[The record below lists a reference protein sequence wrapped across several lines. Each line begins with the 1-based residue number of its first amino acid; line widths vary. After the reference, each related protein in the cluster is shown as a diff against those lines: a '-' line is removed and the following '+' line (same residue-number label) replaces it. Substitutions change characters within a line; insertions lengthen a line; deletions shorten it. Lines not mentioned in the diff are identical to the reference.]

1 MTRKRTIKIRH
12 ELKWYIVSYFLQMLD
27 SMTAL
32 RYEKEYQTR
41 LQALVKYVNEKIEPL
56 DHNDILDVYVIMEQ
70 ELAPPLSKKK

>member
-1 MTRKRTIKIRH
+1 MARKNTIKMKQ
-12 ELKWYIVSYFLQMLD
+12 ELKWYIASYFLQMLD
-27 SMTAL
+27 SMSGL